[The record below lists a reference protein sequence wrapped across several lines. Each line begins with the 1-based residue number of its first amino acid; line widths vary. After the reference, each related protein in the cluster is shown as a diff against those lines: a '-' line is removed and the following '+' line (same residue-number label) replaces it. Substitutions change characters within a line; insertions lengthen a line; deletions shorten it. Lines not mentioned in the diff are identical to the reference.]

1 MQPTLVVVR
10 DFGPHAIG
18 DVIVAPDIVAQIL
31 ASDHAEHV
39 VKVTPRQTEA

>member
-1 MQPTLVVVR
+1 MPLTLVVVR
-10 DFGPHAIG
+10 AFGPYAIG
-18 DVIVAPDIVAQIL
+18 DVIVASDIVAQIL

>member
-1 MQPTLVVVR
+1 MQPTLIVVR
-10 DFGPHAIG
+10 AFGPHAIG
-18 DVIVAPDIVAQIL
+18 DVIVAVDLVAQIL

>member
-10 DFGPHAIG
+10 AFGPHNIG
-18 DVIVAPDIVAQIL
+18 DVITATDIVAQIL

-39 VKVTPRQTEA
+39 VKVAPRQTEA